1 MSEFFPQK
9 SGKLKMEQIKEL
21 DKKGLREFGLIGGSI
36 VAVLFG
42 FLLPVIRHHS
52 LSVIPW
58 VVAGFLWIW
67 AIIAPTTLS
76 FIYQIWMRIGLVLGW
91 IQTRIILGVLF
102 YIMITPIGFIRR
114 LLNQDP
120 MTRIFEPELPTYRQ
134 LSKSRTTQSM
144 EKPF

>member
-1 MSEFFPQK
+1 
-9 SGKLKMEQIKEL
+9 MEQIKEL

-58 VVAGFLWIW
+58 VIAGILWIW
-67 AIIAPTTLS
+67 AIIAPTTLN
-76 FIYQIWMRIGLVLGW
+76 FVYQSWMRIGLVVGW

-102 YIMITPIGFIRR
+102 YIMITPIGLMRR
-114 LLNQDP
+114 LLNQEP
-120 MTRIFEPELPTYRQ
+120 MKLRFEPELPTYRQ
-134 LSKSRTTQSM
+134 LSKLRTTESM

>member
-1 MSEFFPQK
+1 
-9 SGKLKMEQIKEL
+9 MEQIKEL

-58 VVAGFLWIW
+58 VIAGFLWIW
-67 AIIAPTTLS
+67 AIIAPTTLN
-76 FIYQIWMRIGLVLGW
+76 FVYQNWMRIGLVLGW

-102 YIMITPIGFIRR
+102 YTMITPIGLIRR

-120 MTRIFEPELPTYRQ
+120 MMRSFDPELPTYRQ
-134 LSKSRTTQSM
+134 LSKLKTTESM